1 MHDEAE
7 LWMHRFVTDALAPDR
22 HGPLI
27 DRINEFIADSV
38 AEVAADR
45 ELRRDLEASTR
56 EQSRAFLAALIAEST
71 VVNPPAAAHE
81 LARAI
86 ARKGLDLRVLMQIY
100 RVGQK
105 AIVRYVADTATEQI
119 ADPTQTPQALLRLWD
134 SAGEWLNVSLE
145 ILAETYRQEREL
157 GLRGVF
163 ARRAETVQEVLRG
176 QVSDPTVLSHRLG
189 YSPLRYNTAAVL
201 STQNTSPDD
210 IGDTIGTLES
220 VARSIAHVIG
230 SQHLLTVPAGSQGL
244 WAWIS
249 TATPDYRLP
258 VDTAPERSSSAVR
271 VALGNPAAGVDGFR
285 TSHREAQAAHDLQDR
300 VLDPRQLIRFT
311 DIELAHLLEGHPQ
324 AAATLVSRELRG
336 LDGRDANSAQLRQTL
351 RVFLANS
358 RSYDA
363 AARQLGV
370 HKNTVRYRI
379 QRAEQLLGH
388 PIDSA
393 RLKLE
398 LALEYLNIVGDD
410 TLRT

>member
-7 LWMHRFVTDALAPDR
+7 QWMHRFIADSLSPDR
-22 HGPLI
+22 HEYLV
-27 DRINEFIADSV
+27 DRINAFITDSV
-38 AEVAADR
+38 AEVAADH

-56 EQSRAFLAALIAEST
+56 EQSRAFLASLIAESAE
-71 VVNPPAAAHE
+71 VHPPAAAHE

-86 ARKGLDLRVLMQIY
+86 ARKGLDLRVLMHIY

-105 AIVRYVADTATEQI
+105 AIVQYVADTATEQI
-119 ADPTQTPQALLRLWD
+119 ADPTQTPQALLHLWD
-134 SAGEWLNVSLE
+134 SAGEWLNISLE

-176 QVSDPTVLSHRLG
+176 DVSDPTVLSVRLG

-201 STQNTSPDD
+201 SIENPARED
-210 IGDTIGTLES
+210 IDGTIGTLEWG
-220 VARSIAHVIG
+220 ARSIAQAIG
-230 SQHLLTVPAGSQGL
+230 SLQLLTVPTGSQRL

-249 TATPDYRLP
+249 TTAPDYRTP
-258 VDTAPERSSSAVR
+258 TDIASAPSSSTVR
-271 VALGNPAAGVDGFR
+271 VALGNPAPGVDGFR

-300 VLDPRQLIRFT
+300 VLDRRRLIRFS
-311 DIELAHLLEGHPQ
+311 DVELAHLIEGNPQ
-324 AAATLVSRELRG
+324 AAATFVRRELRG
-336 LDGRDANSAQLRQTL
+336 LGGADANSAQLRRTL
-351 RVFLANS
+351 RIFLAHN

-379 QRAEQLLGH
+379 QRAEEHLGH
-388 PIDSA
+388 PIETT

-398 LALEYLNIVGDD
+398 LALEYLDIAGEDW
-410 TLRT
+410 LRP